1 MTTTALAHLK
11 VLDLSWHI
19 AGPYCTKI
27 MADYGAEVIKV
38 ERPVTGDPSRS
49 VGPFKDN
56 EENINASGLFAYL
69 NNNKQSITVDL
80 KSARGV
86 EIIKQLVKDMDV
98 LVENFAPGVMQRLG
112 LDYETLKAINPKL
125 VMVSI
130 TNFGQEGEFAH
141 YKATEIITQAMSG
154 FLSSIGAPDREPIR
168 AAGQLRILEYVTG
181 TFAAAST
188 LAAVRGAREAK
199 VGAHLDISIAETGLL
214 QRSYPTVQN
223 SYPTSAF
230 KYDGRYVML
239 PGIEQCKD
247 GHVGISVLTGQH
259 WQGFC
264 FMIEAYEWV
273 EDERFTTLPQ
283 RLLHKDIFQ
292 ERLDAFL
299 QQHTTEEVLA
309 LGKEWRVP
317 VTLVPTFEDLL
328 SLDQYVARE
337 FFVEVNHPELGL
349 MKQPGAPFR
358 MSKTPWSIR
367 SSAPML
373 GEHNE
378 TTLKAFYD
386 KSTQI

>member
-1 MTTTALAHLK
+1 MTQTALTHLK

-27 MADYGAEVIKV
+27 LADYGAEVIKV
-38 ERPVTGDPSRS
+38 ERPETGDPSRAA
-49 VGPFKDN
+49 GPFKNN
-56 EENINASGLFAYL
+56 EENLNASGLFAYL
-69 NNNKQSITVDL
+69 NNNKQSITLDL
-80 KSARGV
+80 KSEQSIR
-86 EIIKQLVKDMDV
+86 IIKQLVKDMDL

-130 TNFGQEGEFAH
+130 SNFGQQGEFAH

-154 FLSSIGAPDREPIR
+154 FLSSVGEPNREPVR
-168 AAGQLRILEYVTG
+168 AAGQLRILEYITG
-181 TFAAAST
+181 TFAASSAI
-188 LAAVRGAREAK
+188 AACRGARVAGI
-199 VGAHLDISIAETGLL
+199 GAHLDISIAEMGLL

-223 SYPTSAF
+223 SYPTSVF
-230 KYDGRYVML
+230 KYEGRYVML

-264 FMIEAYEWV
+264 FMIEAYDWV

-283 RLLHKDIFQ
+283 RLMHKDIFQ

-299 QQHTTEEVLA
+299 MERTTEEVLA
-309 LGKEWRVP
+309 LGNEWRVP

-328 SLDQYVARE
+328 SLDQYVERE
-337 FFVEVNHPELGL
+337 FFVEVNHPELGI

-367 SSAPML
+367 TSAPLL

-378 TTLKAFYD
+378 KTFKPFYD
-386 KSTQI
+386 KSTQV